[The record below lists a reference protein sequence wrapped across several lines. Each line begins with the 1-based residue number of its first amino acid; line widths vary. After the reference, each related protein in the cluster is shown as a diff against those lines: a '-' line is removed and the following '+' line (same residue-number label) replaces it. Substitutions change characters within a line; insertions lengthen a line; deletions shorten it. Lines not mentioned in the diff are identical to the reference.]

1 MKRAS
6 KIWLIILVFILPSIL
21 TGWGYEGHRRIN
33 YLASRQLKGP
43 FGRFLMQHSDKLKL
57 YGPVPDYIKGLDR
70 SGYHHHFI
78 DADFYDTYPFDN
90 IPRDRKGFYEKYGE
104 EAIKKWEMR
113 LGILKYFVIV

>member
-78 DADFYDTYPFDN
+78 DADFM
-90 IPRDRKGFYEKYGE
+90 IPIHLIISQEIEKVF
-104 EAIKKWEMR
+104 MR
-113 LGILKYFVIV
+113 NMVKRQ